1 MLIPEGSS
9 VIIQDRSFNI
19 KNAPVEAAT
28 DIEVVANQIMLIEG
42 YLCCTIEYAPVK
54 DLGNGTYQIDVYAQD
69 ALVIRD
75 GHMYKDM
82 SDAE

>member
-9 VIIQDRSFNI
+9 IIVQDRSFNI
-19 KNAPVEAAT
+19 KNAPVKAT
-28 DIEVVANQIMLIEG
+28 ADIEVVENQIMLIDG
-42 YLCCTIEYAPVK
+42 YLCCTIEYLPVK
-54 DLGNGTYQIDVYAQD
+54 DLGNGIYQIDIYAQD

-75 GHMYKDM
+75 GQMYKDM

>member
-9 VIIQDRSFNI
+9 IIVQDHSFNI
-19 KNAPVEAAT
+19 KNVPVEATA
-28 DIEVVANQIMLIEG
+28 DIEVVENQIMLIDG
-42 YLCCTIEYAPVK
+42 YLCCTIEYSPVK
-54 DLGNGTYQIDVYAQD
+54 DLGNGIYQIDVYAQD